1 MTRTKRT
8 KPKSDSSAKVNVTRL
23 DKTVVHVEWDDS
35 CSMSRWRSHDEI
47 TSFATDVEPLIKS
60 VGIVAGDTKDYLTI
74 VQSISQYNKEA
85 AMKIPKVAIKSI
97 KKIGEI

>member
-1 MTRTKRT
+1 MTRTKRP

-23 DKTVVHVEWDDS
+23 DKTIVQIEWDDS
-35 CSMSRWRSHDEI
+35 CSMARWRSHDEI
-47 TSFATDVEPLIKS
+47 TNFANDTEQFIKS
-60 VGIVAGDTKDYLTI
+60 VGIIVGDTKDYITI
-74 VQSISQYNKEA
+74 VQSVSQYNKEA